1 MKSCLI
7 LCFLDCNC
15 DIDGTEGELCCTEAG
30 QCQCKPQY
38 DGDKCDQCSQNH
50 YDFPNCKECDCFEE
64 GTDSCNM
71 DNGFCNCRSG
81 YVGNKCQNKGCD
93 ENDLACKFK
102 TLEAK
107 FMVRIE
113 KCVLDF

>member
-1 MKSCLI
+1 
-7 LCFLDCNC
+7 
-15 DIDGTEGELCCTEAG
+15 
-30 QCQCKPQY
+30 
-38 DGDKCDQCSQNH
+38 
-50 YDFPNCKECDCFEE
+50 
-64 GTDSCNM
+64 M

-93 ENDLACKFK
+93 ENDLACKLK

-113 KCVLDF
+113 KTLLDF